1 MSSQQ
6 RTHDSAI
13 TRRDFLTAAASA
25 AVAAGS
31 TSATAWSAPGSG
43 GLRLPAQGGR
53 GSSWNGVRFDADRSA
68 LLLVGEPGSFAS
80 EGAYTTAPIAL
91 SPGERWRLNWRPRWT
106 TPIEW
111 ERFGANPVLVPTP
124 GGWDDSQISTCSVI
138 ELEGVLTMF
147 YGARNRGI
155 GVAVC
160 EGNDPAH

>member
-91 SPGERWRLNWRPRWT
+91 SPGERRHGVHGITSFTDLHASLRGTRHPQAALT
-106 TPIEW
+106 CASSP
-111 ERFGANPVLVPTP
+111 PVRRVA
-124 GGWDDSQISTCSVI
+124 
-138 ELEGVLTMF
+138 
-147 YGARNRGI
+147 AR
-155 GVAVC
+155 V
-160 EGNDPAH
+160 